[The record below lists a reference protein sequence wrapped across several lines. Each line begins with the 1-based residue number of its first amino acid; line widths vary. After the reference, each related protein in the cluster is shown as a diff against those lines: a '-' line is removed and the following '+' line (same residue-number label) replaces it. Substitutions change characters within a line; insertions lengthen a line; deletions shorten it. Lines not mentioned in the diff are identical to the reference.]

1 MAAWGIRILSSNSL
15 VYFVIIIRGAYLL
28 LVPQGRGL
36 IRNGRLA
43 WGQGAYFFLR
53 DGKMRNKALML
64 ISLRIK
70 KT

>member
-1 MAAWGIRILSSNSL
+1 MP
-15 VYFVIIIRGAYLL
+15 IIIRGAYLL
-28 LVPQGRGL
+28 LVSQGRGL

-43 WGQGAYFFLR
+43 WEQGAYFFLR